1 MNKFKLIA
9 AACALVYLLLY
20 LFLPFMSVALTS
32 FGFSGS
38 DAMSLSAWCYIPL
51 VCGIAMVIC
60 SIFLPGKISAIIA
73 AVGAFMPLL
82 VFFIVRGEL
91 TGDVS
96 ALIGID
102 RIPGLSAVLGRV
114 SAVFKLGIG
123 GVLSMISGVGC
134 AVLCFLSD
142 SLQKPAARTAGLGVD
157 EDSDW

>member
-1 MNKFKLIA
+1 MNKFRIFA
-9 AACALVYLLLY
+9 AACAIVYLLLY
-20 LFLPFMSVALTS
+20 LFLPFMSVALVS

-51 VCGIAMVIC
+51 VLGIAMAVC
-60 SIFLPGKISAIIA
+60 SLFLPGKISAA
-73 AVGAFMPLL
+73 VAVVGAFMPLL

-96 ALIGID
+96 TMIGINN
-102 RIPGLSAVLGRV
+102 IPGLSSILGQV

-123 GVLSMISGVGC
+123 GVLSMIAGIGC
-134 AVLCFLSD
+134 AILCFLSD
-142 SLQKPAARTAGLGVD
+142 SVQKPAARTAGLGAD